1 MTDEHCTCVIPVYMY
16 VHVVWGLLPEWSGG
30 GGVEDVNAHGSV
42 HINTLSN
49 RYENFPP
56 IDQQNSDVFPMIL
69 VILEF
74 GANSLR
80 F

>member
-1 MTDEHCTCVIPVYMY
+1 MYMSCGVYY
-16 VHVVWGLLPEWSGG
+16 LSGRGG
-30 GGVEDVNAHGSV
+30 GCVEDVNAHGSV

-74 GANSLR
+74 GANS
-80 F
+80 